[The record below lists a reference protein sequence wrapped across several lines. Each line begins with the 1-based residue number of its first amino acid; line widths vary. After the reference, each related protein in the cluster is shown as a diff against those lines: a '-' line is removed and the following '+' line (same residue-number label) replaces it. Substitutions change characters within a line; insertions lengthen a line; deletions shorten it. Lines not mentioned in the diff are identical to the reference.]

1 MSIPLAARLR
11 EATRELHT
19 EVERAG
25 VMRSLLRGELGRAG
39 YCALL
44 RNLHALYLPL
54 EQALARHAA
63 HPGLAALVEPALF
76 RSEALAQ
83 DLAGLHGPRWAD
95 EIAVVPAARDYAAH
109 LRELD
114 ASAPLRLAAHAY
126 VRYLGD
132 LSGGQLLASRVAR
145 QLALDEGTGVAFY
158 DFGPAAVVTAR
169 AAALR
174 LALDQLARDEDEAA
188 ALVDEACAAFVRHRQ
203 LFEALSLP
211 TAHTGP

>member
-44 RNLHALYLPL
+44 RNLHVLYQPL
-54 EQALARHAA
+54 EQGLMRHAA
-63 HPGLAALVEPALF
+63 HPTLAALVDPALF
-76 RSEALAQ
+76 RSDALAQ
-83 DLAGLHGPRWAD
+83 DLTALHGPRWAD

-109 LRELD
+109 LRGLD
-114 ASAPLRLAAHAY
+114 AAAPLQLAAHAY

-132 LSGGQLLASRVAR
+132 LSGGQLLSGRVAK
-145 QLALDEGTGVAFY
+145 QLALAGGTGVAFY
-158 DFGPAAVVTAR
+158 DFGQPAAVTAR
-169 AAALR
+169 AKSLR

-188 ALVDEACAAFVRHRQ
+188 ALVAEACAAFVRHRQ
-203 LFEALSLP
+203 LFEALAP
-211 TAHTGP
+211 PATHTV